1 MSSTT
6 LVALIIIG
14 LVTGVVTG
22 LTGSSGVM
30 IVVPLVNMLLGI
42 PIHESIGISLIVN
55 VIAPIAISYTY
66 FKNGNIDVRVGVWI
80 ALGSIFGAQIGA
92 FFADQIPETGLG
104 GSFGIFII
112 LMGILICIKGFRGK
126 KLESTKPVLEFKTEK
141 RKNMAIFML
150 GFAIGIISGVF
161 GAGGGGMILLILVF
175 VLNFPIRVAI
185 GTSSLLMAITSF
197 SGALGYFI
205 HGNIRLVPGL
215 VMGSGA
221 ALSGVVSAR
230 FANRVNEDILS
241 IAVGVVFF
249 MLGTLMILIA

>member
-126 KLESTKPVLEFKTEK
+126 
-141 RKNMAIFML
+141 ML

>member
-1 MSSTT
+1 
-6 LVALIIIG
+6 
-14 LVTGVVTG
+14 
-22 LTGSSGVM
+22 
-30 IVVPLVNMLLGI
+30 
-42 PIHESIGISLIVN
+42 
-55 VIAPIAISYTY
+55 
-66 FKNGNIDVRVGVWI
+66 
-80 ALGSIFGAQIGA
+80 
-92 FFADQIPETGLG
+92 
-104 GSFGIFII
+104 
-112 LMGILICIKGFRGK
+112 
-126 KLESTKPVLEFKTEK
+126 
-141 RKNMAIFML
+141 
-150 GFAIGIISGVF
+150 
-161 GAGGGGMILLILVF
+161 
-175 VLNFPIRVAI
+175 AI